1 MKKHWESAYT
11 QFEVVAKSS
20 VDPVWNVGNG
30 ESHASQPHHSA
41 GCKKPA
47 VALLSQGGCLREVFA
62 SRSVCLYRRWH
73 PSHTA
78 NSSSAGSMCW
88 CTWNTCARAHNRILA
103 HTTHVP
109 HVPQTQCRRNCFRL
123 TSQRRGASQSSSHT
137 RFDCLPTCHRIT
149 ATTHNHRLTVPA
161 PAAPR
166 ALACWAR
173 FALQGHDR
181 LLTQVHS
188 RKYYLICTSPLWP
201 TTSVVCCATR
211 CKSCM
216 ADLHSPLMP
225 SLVRFSLSRAR
236 SPSC

>member
-1 MKKHWESAYT
+1 MQEARCCMGAC
-11 QFEVVAKSS
+11 VKSL
-20 VDPVWNVGNG
+20 
-30 ESHASQPHHSA
+30 PH
-41 GCKKPA
+41 G
-47 VALLSQGGCLREVFA
+47 Q
-62 SRSVCLYRRWH
+62 SVCIDAGIL
-73 PSHTA
+73 HTP

-173 FALQGHDR
+173 FALQDRDR
-181 LLTQVHS
+181 LLTQSQVLLDMHE
-188 RKYYLICTSPLWP
+188 P
-201 TTSVVCCATR
+201 TLANHKCCVL
-211 CKSCM
+211 CDSLQV
-216 ADLHSPLMP
+216 LHN
-225 SLVRFSLSRAR
+225 
-236 SPSC
+236 